1 MKTFQ
6 MSESSITIF
15 FLTLSGGFQDA
26 YTYVMRGGVFA
37 NAQTGN
43 IVLFATNMLSK
54 EWSKALGY
62 LIPILAFSF
71 GIFLAEMLRTL
82 LSKQN
87 KIHWRQIILLL
98 EIAML
103 LSVGFISKKL
113 DFLANA
119 IVSASCALQVESFRK
134 LKGKSFASTMC
145 IGNLRSG
152 TEHLYKYIHTKNK
165 EDFIF
170 ALSLCNS
177 DFCTRG
183 RNWCN
188 TFKSFWLKNDM
199 HITSVALYKSFFD
212 VYRHRKDKLAK

>member
-103 LSVGFISKKL
+103 LSVGFIPKKL

-165 EDFIF
+165 EDFISFLHYLFVIATF
-170 ALSLCNS
+170 ALGAGIGAILSNRFGLKTICISPLLLFISLFLMFIDTEKTN
-177 DFCTRG
+177 
-183 RNWCN
+183 
-188 TFKSFWLKNDM
+188 
-199 HITSVALYKSFFD
+199 
-212 VYRHRKDKLAK
+212 

>member
-1 MKTFQ
+1 

-82 LSKQN
+82 LYQ
-87 KIHWRQIILLL
+87 HL
-98 EIAML
+98 
-103 LSVGFISKKL
+103 V
-113 DFLANA
+113 
-119 IVSASCALQVESFRK
+119 
-134 LKGKSFASTMC
+134 
-145 IGNLRSG
+145 
-152 TEHLYKYIHTKNK
+152 LYKWKASENSKESLLHPQCVSETYAPEQSIFINTYIQKTKRISYR
-165 EDFIF
+165 FCII
-170 ALSLCNS
+170 SL
-177 DFCTRG
+177 
-183 RNWCN
+183 
-188 TFKSFWLKNDM
+188 
-199 HITSVALYKSFFD
+199 
-212 VYRHRKDKLAK
+212 